1 MVRKLFSFLT
11 LVFFFLFSLSF
22 TSCSNDDEP
31 ENGSLE
37 YVEINGELY
46 PVSPWVAM
54 LGGDGGFTLA
64 VDVEHNGIIDVEYF
78 YFEYDG
84 GNPQE
89 GENLAER
96 DLKSS
101 SGRGMMEECNY
112 TVKSGKA
119 IVVKTDESSSHL
131 TIRFENLIMEY
142 GSETITFNGT
152 ATFLFD
158 FEL

>member
-11 LVFFFLFSLSF
+11 LVFLFSLSF

-37 YVEINGELY
+37 YVEINGKLY
-46 PVSPWVAM
+46 PVSPWVGI

-64 VDVEHNGIIDVEYF
+64 VDVEHNGITDVEYF
-78 YFEYDG
+78 HFEYDG

-89 GENLAER
+89 GEDLAER
-96 DLKSS
+96 GLKSS
-101 SGRGMMEECNY
+101 SGRSMMEECNY

-119 IVVKTDESSSHL
+119 IVVKTDENSSDL

-142 GSETITFNGT
+142 GGETITFNGT
-152 ATFLFD
+152 ATFMFD